1 MVQGGRDALIEF
13 VAELQRLRE
22 LAGSPSL
29 NKLVALTADLERPL
43 PRSTISDKL
52 NAKSLPEWHFVVS
65 FTTACQVYAGLIGRS
80 LPDQLV
86 DPGYWDGR
94 HLRMLRMVDRTR
106 ADERLVAAAQAEIS
120 RRAGRMA
127 PPTRP
132 VDGPG
137 VVPHQLPA
145 AVRHFAGRAAEL
157 TDLTDRANEAGAA
170 PGGAMVILAIEGTA
184 GVGKTSL
191 ALHWAHRVAHRFPD
205 GQLHVNLRGYD
216 PTGPAMPPEEALY
229 RFLEALAV
237 PPQQIP
243 ATLDG
248 RAALYRSVLAG
259 KRVLIVL
266 DNAND
271 ADQVRPLLP
280 GTPGCVVVVTSRTQL
295 ASLVATEGAHW
306 VPLGLLPPADAER
319 LLESRLGGDR
329 LRGERPAVQEII
341 SGCAGLPLAL
351 SIVAARAAT
360 HPGHPLATL
369 AAELRGAGDRLDAW
383 NGGSPA
389 TDVRSVFS
397 WSYRK
402 LTPAAAALFRLLG
415 LHPGPDIAIPA
426 AASLAGVEPGE
437 VRRLLAELTQANLI
451 SEPGPGRYTC
461 HDLLRIYAIE
471 LAHREDAETD
481 RNEAVRRLLDHY
493 LHTAHAA
500 TLLLDAHRS
509 DPVTPTPGAPGVVLA
524 DIADHE
530 QALSWFS
537 AEQPVLLAAITAAGA
552 SGFDTHTYQ
561 LVRNLAIFL
570 ARQGRWP
577 EYVLAQR
584 AGLAAAL
591 RLSDRPG
598 QAHAH
603 RGLGMGAAELGQYA
617 EASQHLHAAL
627 ELFHAIGDHAGAAQ
641 THLGLS
647 REIDRQGRH
656 RESLNHARQALNL
669 YQTIDHRV
677 GQANA
682 LNSIGWCHGQL
693 GEYHQARTA
702 CEQALEL
709 VQQLGDRWVEAAV
722 WDSLGFAHHHLGDH
736 TQAAACYEQA
746 AKLCRYLGA
755 RDNEAETLIHLGDNQ
770 YAIGNHPAAR
780 AAWQEALNLR
790 LETNHPDAAE
800 AEARLRQLGVG

>member
-1 MVQGGRDALIEF
+1 MVFGGRDAFIEF
-13 VAELQRLRE
+13 VAELQRLHE

-29 NKLVALTADLERPL
+29 NRLVALTADLERPL
-43 PRSTISDKL
+43 ARSTISDKL
-52 NAKSLPEWHFVVS
+52 NAKSLPEWHFVVA
-65 FTTACQVYAGLIGRS
+65 FTAACKAYADQVGRS
-80 LPDQLV
+80 VPDHLV
-86 DPGYWDGR
+86 DLGYWDGK
-94 HLRMLRMVDRTR
+94 HLQMLRMVDRSR
-106 ADERLVAAAQAEIS
+106 ADERLAAAARTEIS
-120 RRAGRMA
+120 RRAGRIA
-127 PPTRP
+127 PPTP
-132 VDGPG
+132 PADSPG

-145 AVRHFAGRAAEL
+145 AVRHFAGRASEL
-157 TDLTDRANEAGAA
+157 TELTELATEAAR

-184 GVGKTSL
+184 GVGKTTL
-191 ALHWAHRVAHRFPD
+191 ALHWAHQVSPRFPD
-205 GQLHVNLRGYD
+205 GQLYVNLRGYD
-216 PTGPAMPPEEALY
+216 ATAPAMPPEEAIY

-266 DNAND
+266 DNAHD
-271 ADQVRPLLP
+271 ADQVRPLLA
-280 GTPGCVVVVTSRTQL
+280 GTPGCLVVVTSRTQL
-295 ASLVATEGAHW
+295 TSLVATEGAHW
-306 VPLGLLPPADAER
+306 VALGLLPPEDAER
-319 LLESRLGGDR
+319 LLEGRLGRNR
-329 LRGERPAVQEII
+329 LRAEPQAVRDII
-341 SGCAGLPLAL
+341 TGCAGLPLAL

-360 HPGHPLATL
+360 RPGHPLATL
-369 AAELRGAGDRLDAW
+369 AAELREARDRLDAW
-383 NGGSPA
+383 NGGSPT
-389 TDVRSVFS
+389 TDARSVFS
-397 WSYRK
+397 WSYHK

-415 LHPGPDIAIPA
+415 LHPGPDIAVPA
-426 AASLAGVEPGE
+426 AASLAGIDPGE
-437 VRRLLAELTQANLI
+437 VRRLLAELTQANLV
-451 SEPGPGRYTC
+451 SEPSPGRYTF

-471 LAHREDAETD
+471 LAHRDDAETD
-481 RNEAVRRLLDHY
+481 RTQAVRRLLDHY

-500 TLLLDAHRS
+500 SLLLGARPS
-509 DPVTPTPGAPGVVLA
+509 DPITPTPEAPGVVLA

-537 AEQPVLLAAITAAGA
+537 AEQSVLLAAITHAGV
-552 SGFDTHTYQ
+552 SGFDTHTYK
-561 LVRNLAIFL
+561 LVGNLAVFL

-577 EYVLAQR
+577 EYILAQR
-584 AGLAAAL
+584 AALAAAQ

-598 QAHAH
+598 QAYAH
-603 RGLGMGAAELGQYA
+603 RSLGMAAAELGHHA
-617 EASQHLHAAL
+617 DANEHLHAAL
-627 ELFHAIGDHAGAAQ
+627 AMFHAIGDHAGAAQ
-641 THLGLS
+641 THLGFC
-647 REIDRQGRH
+647 REIERQGRH
-656 RESLNHARQALNL
+656 REALDHARQALDL
-669 YQTIDHRV
+669 YQTIDHPV

-693 GEYHQARTA
+693 GEYHEARTA

-736 TQAAACYEQA
+736 IQAAACYEQA

-780 AAWQEALNLR
+780 AAWQEALDIR

-800 AEARLRQLGVG
+800 AQARLWQLDHS